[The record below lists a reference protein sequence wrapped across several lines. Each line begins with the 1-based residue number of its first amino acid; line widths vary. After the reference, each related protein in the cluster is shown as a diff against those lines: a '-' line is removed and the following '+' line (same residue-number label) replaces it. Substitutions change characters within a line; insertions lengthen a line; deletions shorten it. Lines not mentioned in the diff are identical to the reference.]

1 MGDYSEERMKE
12 EWEREWYNSESNDDA
27 GYLYKISSEGRD
39 LGDAIFKRFRSLFSS
54 YRDEIRKEIGGKYPE
69 KCECMTHYCEC
80 EHWGRH
86 KLVEELLSS
95 PLLAEGR

>member
-39 LGDAIFKRFRSLFSS
+39 LGDAIFKRFRSLFRS
-54 YRDEIRKEIGGKYPE
+54 YRAAVREEIEKLEPPYDTLEKDIDYDRGYQKAKEEI
-69 KCECMTHYCEC
+69 
-80 EHWGRH
+80 
-86 KLVEELLSS
+86 LSS
-95 PLLAEGR
+95 PLLAEDK